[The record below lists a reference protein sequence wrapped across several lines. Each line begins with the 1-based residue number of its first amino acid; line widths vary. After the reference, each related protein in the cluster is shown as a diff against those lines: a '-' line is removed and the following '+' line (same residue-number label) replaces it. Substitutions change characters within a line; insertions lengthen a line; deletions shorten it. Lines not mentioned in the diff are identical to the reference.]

1 MGLCELGGSM
11 KEEPESALEFR
22 VSATLA
28 FLPVFWL
35 VVLYLLAVSLPEKI
49 LSQLVLDIGLCIGA
63 TVPLLV
69 VSGLMLERAF
79 ATRRGDGTPP
89 PA

>member
-1 MGLCELGGSM
+1 M

-22 VSATLA
+22 TNATLA
-28 FLPVFWL
+28 FLPVFWCVVFYVL
-35 VVLYLLAVSLPEKI
+35 VALLPEEL
-49 LSQLVLDIGLCIGA
+49 LSQIGLDIRLCIGA

-79 ATRRGDGTPP
+79 AARRRDEPS
-89 PA
+89 